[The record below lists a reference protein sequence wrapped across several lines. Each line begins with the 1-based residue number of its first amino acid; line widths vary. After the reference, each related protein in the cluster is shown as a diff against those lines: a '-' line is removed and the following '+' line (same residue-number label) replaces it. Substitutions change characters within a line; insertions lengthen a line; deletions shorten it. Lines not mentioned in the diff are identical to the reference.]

1 MKVYEVGEQGKPA
14 KISFICA
21 GTFWD
26 DGKRYLFGV
35 FCQSA
40 FDRIR
45 QKSLCIVKRC
55 PANTGK
61 VFFYAYTCT
70 CTTYKYY
77 VYI

>member
-45 QKSLCIVKRC
+45 QKSLCIVRC

-70 CTTYKYY
+70 CTTYK
-77 VYI
+77 